1 MKNLIIL
8 ILQISLFSCTNASGK
23 EKEVANSASTEI
35 VIKGEAQGTTYTV
48 KYLAEDYEEGLKER
62 FDQLLNEID
71 LSMSTYVP
79 NSKISRL
86 NNGDTIELDDL
97 FLSVYKLSF
106 NVNIET
112 KGAFDPTIGPLI
124 IAWGF
129 DFANPQKMDSAIVN
143 SLLEISGFDQFVVK
157 GKQMYRTNDA
167 ARINFNAVAQ
177 GYSVDVMAK
186 MLEQMEIENYYIEL
200 GGELKV
206 KGKNKFGDWWVIGI
220 DRPDGKNLERNL
232 AQRISLENSAMAT
245 SGNYRNFY
253 EMDGKR
259 YSHTL
264 NPKTGYPAENSLL
277 SATVIT
283 NDCGTA
289 DALATAFMVMGKG
302 KIISYLE
309 QHPNTKAY
317 LIFSSKDGEFETY
330 VTPNLKQYLLNN

>member
-1 MKNLIIL
+1 MKNPIIIIL
-8 ILQISLFSCTNASGK
+8 LISLFSCTNAPEK
-23 EKEVANSASTEI
+23 EKEVANLAATEI

-48 KYLAEDYEEGLKER
+48 KYLVEDYEEGLKER

-86 NNGDTIELDDL
+86 NVGDTVELDDL
-97 FLSVYKLSF
+97 FLSVYKLSY
-106 NVNIET
+106 NINIET
-112 KGAFDPTIGPLI
+112 EGAFDPTIGPLI
-124 IAWGF
+124 KAWGF
-129 DFANPQKMDSAIVN
+129 DFANPQKMNSVIVA
-143 SLLEISGFDQFVVK
+143 SLLESSGFDQFVVK

-206 KGKNKFGDWWVIGI
+206 KGKNKFGYWWVIGI

-289 DALATAFMVMGKG
+289 DALATAFMVMGREKS
-302 KIISYLE
+302 ISYLE
-309 QHPNTKAY
+309 QHPNAKAY
-317 LIFSSKDGEFETY
+317 LISSSKNGEFETY
-330 VTPNLKQYLLNN
+330 VTPNLEQYLLND

>member
-8 ILQISLFSCTNASGK
+8 ILQISLFSCTNPSGK

-143 SLLEISGFDQFVVK
+143 SLLESSGFDQFVVK

-177 GYSVDVMAK
+177 GYSVDVMAQMLDK
-186 MLEQMEIENYYIEL
+186 MNIENYYIEL

>member
-143 SLLEISGFDQFVVK
+143 SLLESSGFDQFVVK

-177 GYSVDVMAK
+177 GYSVDVMAQMLDK
-186 MLEQMEIENYYIEL
+186 MNIENYYIEL

>member
-177 GYSVDVMAK
+177 GYSVDVMAQMLDK
-186 MLEQMEIENYYIEL
+186 MNIENYYIEL

>member
-1 MKNLIIL
+1 
-8 ILQISLFSCTNASGK
+8 
-23 EKEVANSASTEI
+23 
-35 VIKGEAQGTTYTV
+35 
-48 KYLAEDYEEGLKER
+48 
-62 FDQLLNEID
+62 
-71 LSMSTYVP
+71 
-79 NSKISRL
+79 
-86 NNGDTIELDDL
+86 
-97 FLSVYKLSF
+97 
-106 NVNIET
+106 
-112 KGAFDPTIGPLI
+112 
-124 IAWGF
+124 
-129 DFANPQKMDSAIVN
+129 
-143 SLLEISGFDQFVVK
+143 
-157 GKQMYRTNDA
+157 
-167 ARINFNAVAQ
+167 
-177 GYSVDVMAK
+177 
-186 MLEQMEIENYYIEL
+186 
-200 GGELKV
+200 
-206 KGKNKFGDWWVIGI
+206 
-220 DRPDGKNLERNL
+220 
-232 AQRISLENSAMAT
+232 MAT

>member
-143 SLLEISGFDQFVVK
+143 SLLESSGFDQFVVK

-177 GYSVDVMAK
+177 GYSVDVMAQMLDK
-186 MLEQMEIENYYIEL
+186 MNIENYYIEL

-289 DALATAFMVMGKG
+289 DAIATAFMVMGKG